1 MRYVFLKES
10 FPESSA
16 RTLFILWNVWHSNI
30 IKVSQAEN
38 GNINNTSCFHL
49 RCIHMYGARGSLQ
62 AEIHAVVVGSCRW
75 NIYQLLLAC
84 SQAAAYVNTAPPES
98 QHSPP
103 LLPLS
108 DIRPV
113 EKMLHGFTAGCQAW
127 TVWFFIYLFFFMCV
141 TLRCIYSTSVMIFLL
156 FYCLPLL

>member
-1 MRYVFLKES
+1 MLRCYVFLKES
-10 FPESSA
+10 FPGSSVH
-16 RTLFILWNVWHSNI
+16 TWFILWDVWLSNI

-49 RCIHMYGARGSLQ
+49 RCIHMYGARGSLR

-84 SQAAAYVNTAPPES
+84 SQAAAYVNTAPPD
-98 QHSPP
+98 SPP

-113 EKMLHGFTAGCQAW
+113 EKMLHGFTAGCQTW
-127 TVWFFIYLFFFMCV
+127 TVWFLFFFSVCV

-156 FYCLPLL
+156 FCCLPLL

>member
-1 MRYVFLKES
+1 MPRRYVFLKES
-10 FPESSA
+10 FPKSSA
-16 RTLFILWNVWHSNI
+16 HTWFILWNVWLSNI

-49 RCIHMYGARGSLQ
+49 RCIHMYGARGSLW

-84 SQAAAYVNTAPPES
+84 SQAAAYVNTASPES

-103 LLPLS
+103 ALWYQTCRENVARLHSWLS
-108 DIRPV
+108 SVDG
-113 EKMLHGFTAGCQAW
+113 GFFS
-127 TVWFFIYLFFFMCV
+127 VCV

-156 FYCLPLL
+156 PHFLPLL